1 MTAPMTPKSHK
12 PNSYKSALDA
22 LLLLLLFLISDT
34 CTIKI
39 SPHKEMERYSVELIT
54 VKKQAQVPVSSLFL
68 SRSTRAL
75 HCSPVMS

>member
-22 LLLLLLFLISDT
+22 LLLLFLISDT

-54 VKKQAQVPVSSLFL
+54 VKKQAQVQL
-68 SRSTRAL
+68 
-75 HCSPVMS
+75 CSCPDQLVPCIARL